1 METCIV
7 SSSDFI
13 KAAVGNIYYQAPFN
27 KPRKIDEIVEHITN
41 YFIKNDI
48 SAHHFNQ
55 VFVDKNNVLE
65 FVRNVLKDCKAFEE
79 LNLSQ
84 YEYEHGVKV
93 DDEARLPSTFITAS
107 LKLKPEYD
115 FVDLDSCYRNIAN
128 DLKRMVDEYD
138 NE

>member
-1 METCIV
+1 MEKYIV
-7 SSSDFI
+7 DLSDFI
-13 KAAVGNIYYQAPFN
+13 KAAVGNIYYQAPFH

-55 VFVDKNNVLE
+55 VFVDKNNTLE
-65 FVRNVLKDCKAFEE
+65 FVRDVLKDCKAFEE

-93 DDEARLPSTFITAS
+93 DDEARLPSAFITAF

-115 FVDLDSCYRNIAN
+115 FVDLEACYQNIAY
-128 DLKRMVDEYD
+128 DLERMVC
-138 NE
+138 

>member
-48 SAHHFNQ
+48 SAHHYKQ
-55 VFVDKNNVLE
+55 VFVDKNNMLE
-65 FVRNVLKDCKAFEE
+65 FVKAVLSDCKAFEE

-84 YEYEHGVKV
+84 YEYERGVKV
-93 DDEARLPSTFITAS
+93 DDEVRLPFTFISAEFQ
-107 LKLKPEYD
+107 LKPKYD
-115 FVDLDSCYRNIAN
+115 FVDLDACCQNIAY
-128 DLKRMVDEYD
+128 DLKKTVDEYD